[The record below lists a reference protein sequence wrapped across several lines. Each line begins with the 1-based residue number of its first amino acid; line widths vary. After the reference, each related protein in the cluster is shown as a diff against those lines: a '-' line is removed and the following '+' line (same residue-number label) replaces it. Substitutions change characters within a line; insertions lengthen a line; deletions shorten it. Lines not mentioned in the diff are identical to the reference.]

1 MPQIDP
7 DRLLSDLRTL
17 RNFGACGTGVV
28 RQAFTPVDMDARR
41 WLAGRMSEA
50 GLDASIDGVGNVV
63 GRSRNPGP
71 ALLVGSHSDTQPNGG
86 WLDGAMGVIYAIELA
101 RALRDDPATRDY
113 ALDAISWQDEEG
125 AYFGFLGSRSF
136 CNDAPADAIDRA
148 TGIDGKSLRAAMAE
162 AGLADV
168 APRRLEPGRHVAYL
182 EAHIEQGG
190 RLEAERKRIGI
201 VTDIVGIREFTVTFG
216 GKQNHAG
223 TTPMPIRR
231 DAGAALM
238 RFATELDA
246 RFKAL
251 AGPNTVWTVGRVQF
265 FPGAPSIIPGRAEMI
280 VQMRDPQ
287 AARLQQFAA
296 SLHALGDSFNRA
308 GPVTVAIAEPDEP
321 TDPSAMDEGLQR
333 HLTAAAEKHAAGNWI
348 PMPSGAGH
356 DAQIVA
362 RFLPS
367 AMLFVPSIGGVS
379 HDFSEDTADADIALG
394 CQVLADA
401 AASILKAAQ
410 GR

>member
-1 MPQIDP
+1 MPRIEP
-7 DRLLSDLRTL
+7 DRLLGDLRKL
-17 RNFGACGTGVV
+17 RTFGACGTGVV
-28 RQAFTPVDMDARR
+28 RQAFSPIDMEARR
-41 WLAGRMSEA
+41 WLAGRMTDA
-50 GLDASIDGVGNVV
+50 GLDSTIDGVGNVV
-63 GRSRNPGP
+63 GRSRKPGP

-86 WLDGAMGVIYAIELA
+86 WLDGAMGVICAIELA
-101 RALRDDPATRDY
+101 RALRDDPATRDL
-113 ALDAISWQDEEG
+113 ALDAVSWQDEEG
-125 AYFGFLGSRSF
+125 AYFSFLGSRSF
-136 CNDAPADAIDRA
+136 CGDAPADAIDRA
-148 TGIDGKSLRAAMAE
+148 AGIDGKSLRAAIAE
-162 AGLADV
+162 AGLADI
-168 APRRLEPGRHVAYL
+168 APRCLEPGRHVAYL

-190 RLEAERKRIGI
+190 RLEAEGKRIGV
-201 VTDIVGIREFTVTFG
+201 VTDIVGIREFSVTFG

-231 DAGAALM
+231 DAGAALI
-238 RFATELDA
+238 RFAAELDI

-251 AGPNTVWTVGRVQF
+251 AGPNTVWTIGRVQF

-280 VQMRDPQ
+280 VQMRDPEG
-287 AARLQQFAA
+287 ARLTRFADA
-296 SLHALGDSFNRA
+296 LRGLGDETNRA

-333 HLTAAAEKHAAGNWI
+333 HLAAAAEARAPGRWI
-348 PMPSGAGH
+348 SMPSGAGH

-362 RFLPS
+362 RYLPS

-401 AASILKAAQ
+401 AASILKAAR
-410 GR
+410 G

>member
-1 MPQIDP
+1 MPRIDP
-7 DRLLSDLRTL
+7 DRLLNDLRTL
-17 RNFGACGTGVV
+17 RTFGACGTGVV
-28 RQAFTPVDMDARR
+28 RQAFTPIDMEARR
-41 WLAGRMSEA
+41 WLAGRMTDA
-50 GLDASIDGVGNVV
+50 GLDSVIDGAGNVV

-86 WLDGAMGVIYAIELA
+86 WLDGAMGVICAIELA

-113 ALDAISWQDEEG
+113 ALDAVSWQDEEG
-125 AYFGFLGSRSF
+125 AYFSFLGSRSF
-136 CNDAPADAIDRA
+136 CGDAPADAIDRA
-148 TGIDGKSLRAAMAE
+148 VGIDGKSLRAAMAE
-162 AGLADV
+162 AGLANV
-168 APRRLEPGRHVAYL
+168 APKRLEPGRHVAYL

-190 RLEAERKRIGI
+190 RLETERKRIGI
-201 VTDIVGIREFTVTFG
+201 VTDIVGIREFLVTFG
-216 GKQNHAG
+216 GRQNHAG

-231 DAGAALM
+231 DAGAALI
-238 RFATELDA
+238 RFAAELDT
-246 RFKAL
+246 RFKSL
-251 AGPNTVWTVGRVQF
+251 AGPNSVWTIGRVQF

-287 AARLQQFAA
+287 GERLQQFGAA
-296 SLHALGDSFNRA
+296 LHALADVFNKA
-308 GPVTVAIAEPDEP
+308 GPVTVALAEPDDP
-321 TDPSAMDEGLQR
+321 TDPSAMDEGMQR
-333 HLTAAAEKHAAGNWI
+333 HLAAAAEKHAPGQWI

-362 RFLPS
+362 RSLPS

-379 HDFSEDTADADIALG
+379 HDFSEDTAEADIALG

-401 AASILKAAQ
+401 AATILQAAR